1 MKSRNVSIL
10 SIVIAVSIPL
20 AGCSGAMSDAN
31 AGNENQQGSVQ
42 AGLWSTAD
50 SISLLDDTKKACQD
64 IWSGSAV
71 DRPDTRDLIVVVDR
85 TAGLADQPLPQ
96 DLQSDIIDASNTG
109 GLLSVISVE
118 GEDKAPVIMAK
129 HVPLNTPGPLDRPS
143 VKKVAQIMPDCV
155 ASELLSRN
163 PEAQGSDIY
172 SALAAS
178 AELATAQSK
187 LWLLSDS
194 QFNAGPVVLSP
205 DLLAVSPEKAATKIS
220 AASPLDFEG
229 AEWNQAGLANS
240 TTPLSPVNRE
250 WLKTFTAT
258 ICNEWKASGCTNM
271 ELTPVNPIR
280 STTGKLLEDKPLH
293 YPVLVKRST
302 AAGCTF
308 DVPGSLMFEENSDT
322 LRDGYEIELE
332 TPVALAK
339 AEPSSTVLITAHT
352 ASVPGI
358 SARDLTKFSKRRGLE
373 TRKVFLNAGI
383 AGERIV
389 INGVGDT
396 QPLGED
402 IDPVTGQQIEAA
414 AARER
419 RVDILIKGAPC
430 LP

>member
-20 AGCSGAMSDAN
+20 AGCSGAVSDAN
-31 AGNENQQGSVQ
+31 AGNENEQGSVQ

-50 SISLLDDTKKACQD
+50 SISLRDDTKKACQD
-64 IWSGSAV
+64 IWSGSAE
-71 DRPDTRDLIVVVDR
+71 DRPNTGDLIVVVDR

-96 DLQSDIIDASNTG
+96 GLQADIIDASKTG

-118 GEDKAPVIMAK
+118 GEGKAPVIMAK
-129 HVPLNTPGPLDRPS
+129 HVPLNTSGPLDRPS
-143 VKKVAQIMPDCV
+143 VKEVAQIMPDCV

-178 AELATAQSK
+178 AELATAKSK

-194 QFNAGPVVLSP
+194 QFNAGPVALSP
-205 DLLAVSPEKAATKIS
+205 DLLAVGPEKAAKIVS
-220 AASPLDFEG
+220 AAASLDFEG

-240 TTPLSPVNRE
+240 TMPLSPVNRK
-250 WLKTFTAT
+250 WLKTFTAS
-258 ICNEWKASGCTNM
+258 ICKEWKASGCTNT
-271 ELTPVNPIR
+271 ELTPVNPQR
-280 STTGKLLEDKPLH
+280 SSTGKLLEDKPLQ
-293 YPVLVKRST
+293 YPASAKKAT

-308 DVPGSLMFEENSDT
+308 DVPGSLMFEENSYA

-332 TPVALAK
+332 APVALAK

-358 SARDLTKFSKRRGLE
+358 STQDLKKFSKRRGLE
-373 TRKVFLNAGI
+373 TGKVFLNAGI
-383 AGERIV
+383 ADERIV

-396 QPLGED
+396 NPLEED
-402 IDPVTGQQIEAA
+402 IDPVTGRQIEAA